1 MSIEEEHS
9 VICEIVLEF
18 PSEEHASSVLRAVET
33 DNEGYVRAEAHGVNL
48 TTRIEAASLKS
59 LLHTL
64 DDFLAC
70 VSVAHKVVSG

>member
-1 MSIEEEHS
+1 MSAEAEQR

-18 PSEEHASSVLRAVET
+18 PTEEHASRVFQAVQT
-33 DNEGYVRAEAHGVNL
+33 DNEGYVRAAVDGSRLKAV
-48 TTRIEAASLKS
+48 IEAASLKS

-70 VSVAHKVVSG
+70 VSVAHKVVSD